1 MQAESSLS
9 RESSENEGGESEP
22 STHTQG
28 PSSASQEAEKDQAEQ
43 VGIFFFFFFFTTL
56 VLHMTAHNLQPARH
70 LQSYPSQWF
79 CFILFC
85 MHDTCIKS
93 ARKPD
98 VYRVESSELSL
109 LPVVNS
115 SHQTSTDMCLLKIKQ
130 WWFVFFTW
138 VSAPLCPNEEIC
150 LTSVQC
156 LTPFEDFFT
165 L

>member
-1 MQAESSLS
+1 MQDEYIDLRSGPITKRKAWCRLHKLTVFMQAESSLS

-43 VGIFFFFFFFTTL
+43 VGIFFFFFFTIL
-56 VLHMTAHNLQPARH
+56 VLHKTAHNLQPARH

-93 ARKPD
+93 TRKPD

-130 WWFVFFTW
+130 
-138 VSAPLCPNEEIC
+138 
-150 LTSVQC
+150 
-156 LTPFEDFFT
+156 
-165 L
+165 